1 MTRTD
6 APSGT
11 TERLAAGVPD
21 RGIGL
26 AYGPART
33 VGGVELVPVAFV
45 TYGFGALDE
54 SGRFGS
60 GGGGG
65 GVAIP
70 LGAYGVRDGNVQF
83 RANPVALLSLLI
95 PVIGALGLAVA
106 TVIKAA
112 KRSVTSR

>member
-1 MTRTD
+1 MTPTD
-6 APSGT
+6 TAGGVT
-11 TERLAAGVPD
+11 TTQHLAAGVPD

-45 TYGFGALDE
+45 TNGFGALDE
-54 SGRFGS
+54 SGRFGA

-70 LGAYGVRDGNVQF
+70 LGAYGVRAGELQF
-83 RANPVALLSLLI
+83 RPNTVAVLSLII
-95 PVIGALGLAVA
+95 PIIGALGLAIAKIVA
-106 TVIKAA
+106 AT
-112 KRSVTSR
+112 RHGR

>member
-1 MTRTD
+1 MTQAD
-6 APSGT
+6 APNATT

-54 SGRFGS
+54 SGRFGA
-60 GGGGG
+60 GGGRG

-70 LGAYGVRDGNVQF
+70 LGAYGIRDGELRF
-83 RANPVALLSLLI
+83 RPNTVAVLALVI
-95 PVIGALGLAVA
+95 PIIGAVGLTVA
-106 TVIKAA
+106 KVVKAA
-112 KRSVTSR
+112 THGH

>member
-1 MTRTD
+1 MTQAD

-11 TERLAAGVPD
+11 TQRLAAGVPD

-33 VGGVELVPVAFV
+33 VGGVEVVPVAFV

-54 SGRFGS
+54 SGRFGT

-70 LGAYGVRDGNVQF
+70 LGAYGVRDGDLQF
-83 RANPVALLSLLI
+83 RPNTVALLSLLI

-106 TVIKAA
+106 SVIRAA
-112 KRSVTSR
+112 KGPSA